1 MSAFRFSAEAFEP
14 VALRESLAN
23 PAAGGYASFE
33 GWVRNHNEG
42 LAVTRLEYEAFE
54 ALAVKEGERI
64 IEEARRKFPIVEVA
78 CVHRVGSLAIGELAV
93 WVGVSAHHRDEA
105 FAACRYI
112 IDEVKHR
119 VPIWKKEHYVNGDSG
134 WVNCERC
141 AGHTHEPSPQPS
153 PASGRGGLEP
163 GAPTSRRGSLEQHAH
178 ASGSREDRHPR
189 PSGERGLAP
198 DYSRQ
203 IALKEV
209 GAAGQERLRQA
220 RVLVVGAGGLGVP
233 VLSYL
238 AGAGVGTLGIV
249 DGDRLEASNLH
260 RQPLY
265 ALDDVGRRKADLA
278 AARLRALNP
287 GIDVRVHSV
296 RLDADNV
303 RQLLETYDLA
313 IDCSDNFATKFLL
326 NDACVLARKPAIFAS
341 VYQYEGQLQVYR
353 PQDDTACLRC
363 LWPEATRDGLVGNCA
378 EAGVL
383 GPVPGVFGSLQA
395 IEALK
400 LLLDLPG
407 QLRGELLILDLLSLG
422 TRRIRA
428 PRYAPCRAGT
438 CVRTTE
444 IARPA
449 ETEADLEVTFGS
461 LANAARDGY
470 AIIDIRDD
478 KEVASAPVTGVEHAH
493 IPMSALLEDPHTL
506 NPERRYLL
514 VCARGSRS
522 RATALELRHHGLPRV
537 FSLRGGIA
545 AL

>member
-1 MSAFRFSAEAFEP
+1 
-14 VALRESLAN
+14 V
-23 PAAGGYASFE
+23 
-33 GWVRNHNEG
+33 
-42 LAVTRLEYEAFE
+42 
-54 ALAVKEGERI
+54 
-64 IEEARRKFPIVEVA
+64 
-78 CVHRVGSLAIGELAV
+78 
-93 WVGVSAHHRDEA
+93 
-105 FAACRYI
+105 
-112 IDEVKHR
+112 
-119 VPIWKKEHYVNGDSG
+119 
-134 WVNCERC
+134 
-141 AGHTHEPSPQPS
+141 
-153 PASGRGGLEP
+153 
-163 GAPTSRRGSLEQHAH
+163 
-178 ASGSREDRHPR
+178 
-189 PSGERGLAP
+189 RGLAP

-203 IALKEV
+203 IALKDV
-209 GAAGQERLRQA
+209 GEAGQARLRAA

-265 ALDDVGRRKADLA
+265 ALGEVGRPKAELA

-287 GIDVRVHSV
+287 EIEIRVHAV
-296 RLDADNV
+296 RLAADNV
-303 RQLLETYDLA
+303 AQLLNAYDLA

-341 VYQYEGQLQVYR
+341 VYQYEGQLQVYQ
-353 PQDDTACLRC
+353 PNEDTACLRC

-383 GPVPGVFGSLQA
+383 GPVPGVLGSLQA

-422 TRRIRA
+422 THRIRA
-428 PRYAPCRAGT
+428 PRAAPCRTGACARIT
-438 CVRTTE
+438 S

-449 ETEADLEVTFGS
+449 DAPADLEVSVGS
-461 LANAARDGY
+461 LAKAAHDGY

-493 IPMSALLEDPHTL
+493 IPMSALLEDPRSL
-506 NPERRYLL
+506 DPERRYLL

-545 AL
+545 GL

>member
-1 MSAFRFSAEAFEP
+1 MSAFRFSAEPFEP
-14 VALRESLAN
+14 AAARATLAD

-64 IEEARRKFPIVEVA
+64 ITEARRRFPILDAA
-78 CVHRVGSLAIGELAV
+78 CVHRVGSLAVGDLAV

-105 FAACRYI
+105 FAACRFI

-141 AGHTHEPSPQPS
+141 AEHAHEPSPPPS
-153 PASGRGGLEP
+153 PASGRGSGQP
-163 GAPTSRRGSLEQHAH
+163 ADTT
-178 ASGSREDRHPR
+178 ASEHLPL
-189 PSGERGLAP
+189 PLGERVGVWRAAP

-203 IALKEV
+203 IALKDV
-209 GAAGQERLRQA
+209 GSTGQARLHAA

-249 DGDRLEASNLH
+249 DGDALEASNLH

-265 ALDDVGRRKADLA
+265 ALGDVGQPKAELA
-278 AARLRALNP
+278 ARRLRALNP
-287 GIDVRVHSV
+287 EIDVRVHAV

-303 RQLLETYDLA
+303 RQLLADYELA

-353 PQDDTACLRC
+353 PHEDTACLRC

-407 QLRGELLILDLLSLG
+407 QLRGELLILDLMSLA

-428 PRYAPCRAGT
+428 PRAAPCRSGA
-438 CVRTTE
+438 C
-444 IARPA
+444 ARI
-449 ETEADLEVTFGS
+449 TSVTRSEAPTDLEVTFGS
-461 LANAARDGY
+461 LATAARDGY
-470 AIIDIRDD
+470 TIIDIRDD

-493 IPMSALLEDPHTL
+493 IPMSTLLEEPHTL
-506 NPERRYLL
+506 DAERRYLL
-514 VCARGSRS
+514 VCARGTRS

-545 AL
+545 GL

>member
-1 MSAFRFSAEAFEP
+1 MSAFRFSAEPFEP
-14 VALRESLAN
+14 AAMRRALAH
-23 PAAGGYASFE
+23 PAAGGYAAFE

-64 IEEARRKFPIVEVA
+64 LAEAGRKFPILDAA
-78 CVHRVGSLAIGELAV
+78 CVHRVGSLAVGELAV

-105 FAACRYI
+105 FAACRFI

-141 AGHTHEPSPQPS
+141 AEHVHTPSPQPS
-153 PASGRGGLEP
+153 PA
-163 GAPTSRRGSLEQHAH
+163 A
-178 ASGSREDRHPR
+178 
-189 PSGERGLAP
+189 

-203 IALKEV
+203 IALKDV
-209 GAAGQERLRQA
+209 GTAGQARLRAA

-238 AGAGVGTLGIV
+238 AGAGVGTLGVV

-265 ALDDVGRRKADLA
+265 ALDDVGRPKAELA

-287 GIDVRVHSV
+287 EVDVHVHAL
-296 RLDADNV
+296 RLEAQNV
-303 RQLLETYDLA
+303 RQLLEPYELV

-353 PQDDTACLRC
+353 PQEDTACLRC

-383 GPVPGVFGSLQA
+383 GPVPGVLGSLQA

-407 QLRGELLILDLLSLG
+407 QLRGELLILDLLSLA

-428 PRYAPCRAGT
+428 PRAAPCRNGACT
-438 CVRTTE
+438 RITA
-444 IARPA
+444 IAAPA
-449 ETEADLEVTFGS
+449 DAPADLEVSVGS

-478 KEVASAPVTGVEHAH
+478 REVASAPVTGVEHAH
-493 IPMSALLEDPHTL
+493 IPMSALLEDHRTL
-506 NPERRYLL
+506 DPERRYLL
-514 VCARGSRS
+514 VCARGGRS

>member
-1 MSAFRFSAEAFEP
+1 MSAFRFSTVPFEP
-14 VALRESLAN
+14 AGARASLAN
-23 PAAGGYASFE
+23 PEAGGYASFE

-42 LAVTRLEYEAFE
+42 FAVTRLEYEAFE

-64 IEEARRKFPIVEVA
+64 VAEAKRRFPILDAA
-78 CVHRVGSLAIGELAV
+78 CVHRVGALGIGELAV

-141 AGHTHEPSPQPS
+141 VEHVHDHAPSPQPS
-153 PASGRGGLEP
+153 PASGRG
-163 GAPTSRRGSLEQHAH
+163 SDHATH
-178 ASGSREDRHPR
+178 ANLHPPR
-189 PSGERGLAP
+189 PSGERAGVRGPVP

-203 IALKEV
+203 IALKDV
-209 GAAGQERLRQA
+209 GVEGQAKLHAA

-249 DGDRLEASNLH
+249 DGDVLEASNLH

-265 ALDDVGRRKADLA
+265 ALDDVGGPKAGLA

-287 GIDVRVHSV
+287 EISVRVHAE
-296 RLDADNV
+296 RLDARNV
-303 RQLLETYDLA
+303 VQILDAYDFA

-353 PQDDTACLRC
+353 PDEDNACLRC

-383 GPVPGVFGSLQA
+383 GPVPGVLGSLQA

-400 LLLDLPG
+400 LILDLPG
-407 QLRGELLILDLLSLG
+407 QLRGDLLILDLLSLA
-422 TRRIRA
+422 THRIRA
-428 PRYAPCRAGT
+428 PRAVSCRSGICARITSIAPA
-438 CVRTTE
+438 TE
-444 IARPA
+444 TP
-449 ETEADLEVTFGS
+449 ADLEVSFGS
-461 LANAARDGY
+461 LAKAAHDGY

-493 IPMSALLEDPHTL
+493 IPMSSLLEDHHAL
-506 NPERRYLL
+506 DPERRYLL

-522 RATALELRHHGLPRV
+522 RAMALELRHHGLPRV

-545 AL
+545 GL

>member
-1 MSAFRFSAEAFEP
+1 MSAFRFSTEPFEP
-14 VALRESLAN
+14 ATVRESLTN
-23 PAAGGYASFE
+23 PEAGGYASFE

-64 IEEARRKFPIVEVA
+64 LAEARSRFPILDAA
-78 CVHRVGSLAIGELAV
+78 CVHRVGSLGIGELAV

-141 AGHTHEPSPQPS
+141 AE
-153 PASGRGGLEP
+153 
-163 GAPTSRRGSLEQHAH
+163 HAH
-178 ASGSREDRHPR
+178 EHSTHR
-189 PSGERGLAP
+189 AP

-209 GAAGQERLRQA
+209 GAAGQERLRKA
-220 RVLVVGAGGLGVP
+220 RVLVIGAGGLGVP

-265 ALDDVGRRKADLA
+265 ALDDVGHPKAELA

-287 GIDVRVHSV
+287 EIDLHIHAV

-303 RQLLETYDLA
+303 RQLLEAYDLA
-313 IDCSDNFATKFLL
+313 LDCSDNFATKFLL
-326 NDACVLARKPAIFAS
+326 NDACVLAHKPAIFAS

-363 LWPEATRDGLVGNCA
+363 LWPDATRDGLVGNCA

-428 PRYAPCRAGT
+428 PRAAPCRSGA
-438 CVRTTE
+438 CARITT
-444 IARPA
+444 IARPVEA
-449 ETEADLEVTFGS
+449 DADLEVSFGS
-461 LANAARDGY
+461 LANAASDGY

-493 IPMSALLEDPHTL
+493 IPMSALLEDPQTL

-522 RATALELRHHGLPRV
+522 RATAQELRHHGLPRV

>member
-1 MSAFRFSAEAFEP
+1 MSAFRFSTVPFEP
-14 VALRESLAN
+14 AGARAALAN
-23 PAAGGYASFE
+23 PEAGGYASFE

-42 LAVTRLEYEAFE
+42 FAVTRLEYEAFE

-64 IEEARRKFPIVEVA
+64 VAEAKRRFPILDAA
-78 CVHRVGSLAIGELAV
+78 CVHRVGALGIGELAV

-141 AGHTHEPSPQPS
+141 AEHAHEHESSPQ
-153 PASGRGGLEP
+153 RL
-163 GAPTSRRGSLEQHAH
+163 Q
-178 ASGSREDRHPR
+178 
-189 PSGERGLAP
+189 P

-203 IALKEV
+203 IALKDV
-209 GAAGQERLRQA
+209 GPAGQARLRAA

-249 DGDRLEASNLH
+249 DGDVLEASNLH

-265 ALDDVGRRKADLA
+265 ALDDVGGPKAELA

-287 GIDVRVHSV
+287 EISVRVHAE
-296 RLDADNV
+296 RLDARNV
-303 RQLLETYDLA
+303 VQILDAYDFA

-353 PQDDTACLRC
+353 PDEDNACLRC

-383 GPVPGVFGSLQA
+383 GPVPGVLGSLQA

-400 LLLDLPG
+400 LILDLPG
-407 QLRGELLILDLLSLG
+407 QLRGDLLILDLLSLA
-422 TRRIRA
+422 THRIRA
-428 PRYAPCRAGT
+428 PRAVPCGSGT
-438 CVRTTE
+438 CARITSIAPTTE
-444 IARPA
+444 TP
-449 ETEADLEVTFGS
+449 ADLEVSFGS
-461 LANAARDGY
+461 LARAAHDGY

-478 KEVASAPVTGVEHAH
+478 KEVASAPMTGVEHAH
-493 IPMSALLEDPHTL
+493 IPMSSLLEDHHAL
-506 NPERRYLL
+506 DPERRYLL

-522 RATALELRHHGLPRV
+522 RAMALELRHHGLPRV

-545 AL
+545 GL